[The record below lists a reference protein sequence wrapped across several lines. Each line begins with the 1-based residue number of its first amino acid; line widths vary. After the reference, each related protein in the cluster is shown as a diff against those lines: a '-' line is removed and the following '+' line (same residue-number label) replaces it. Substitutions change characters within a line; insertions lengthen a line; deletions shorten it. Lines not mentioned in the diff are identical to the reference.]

1 TAAGGGCCGG
11 GGAAQPV
18 DLGRAVP
25 ETKVAAE
32 RAGTVLE
39 DPRLPVVVIGAGP
52 VGLAAAAH
60 LAERGLEFVVLEA
73 GDSAG
78 AAISDWGHVR
88 LFSPWRYNTDAAAR
102 RLLEP
107 TGWTLPE
114 PETLP
119 TGAELVRDYLT
130 PLAEVPA
137 LAGRIRT
144 GTRVIAITRQGMDV
158 TRTIGRDAQPLL
170 VRTVGPDGAV
180 ADLTARAVIDAS
192 GTWGNGNPLG
202 HSGLP
207 APGEEQAAPY
217 LTGPLPD
224 VLGRDRDR
232 FAGRHTLV
240 VGMGHSAANTLLAL
254 AELARTAP
262 GTRITW
268 AVRGSSV
275 ARLYGGGDADGLPAR
290 GALGT
295 RLKAAVEGGAIDLVR
310 GFTITGFTSPDAGP
324 AAGPVKVVG
333 VTPDGERAI
342 EADAVAAA
350 TGFRPDL
357 DMLREVRV
365 DLDSATG
372 APVRLAPMID
382 PNFHSC
388 GTVPAHGERDL
399 AHPETGFYVV
409 GMKSYGRAPTF
420 LMATGYEQVRSV
432 VAALAGDRAAADA
445 VELDLPETGV
455 CSSNLVTEDLLPG
468 TSADAGGGSCCGGS
482 APEPATAVAGD
493 SNGGSCCGSSAPES
507 VAVVKGDS
515 DGGSCCGGSAPEP
528 VAIGIGGP
536 VRLGFATGSA
546 HGYSGDAE
554 DGES

>member
-1 TAAGGGCCGG
+1 MGENAAEAAGAAAQGSCCGVSRCCTDAEQSVDPALTVTEAKTDAG
-11 GGAAQPV
+11 CGCLDDPQGA
-18 DLGRAVP
+18 D
-25 ETKVAAE
+25 
-32 RAGTVLE
+32 
-39 DPRLPVVVIGAGP
+39 RLPVVVIGAGP

-60 LAERGLEFVVLEA
+60 LAERGLDFVVLEA
-73 GDSAG
+73 GDGVGSAV
-78 AAISDWGHVR
+78 SEWGHVR
-88 LFSPWRYNTDAAAR
+88 LFSPWRYDTDAAAR

-107 TGWTLPE
+107 TGWTLPD
-114 PETLP
+114 PDALP
-119 TGAELVRDYLT
+119 TGADLVRDYLV
-130 PLAEVPA
+130 PLAGVPE

-144 GTRVIAITRQGMDV
+144 GTRVVAVARSGVDV
-158 TRTIGRDAQPLL
+158 TRTIGREERPLL
-170 VRTVGPDGAV
+170 VRTAGPDGTV
-180 ADLTARAVIDAS
+180 TDLHARAVIDAS
-192 GTWGNGNPLG
+192 GTWGHGNPLG

-207 APGEEQAAPY
+207 APGEDRAAPY
-217 LTGPLPD
+217 LAGPLPD

-232 FAGRHTLV
+232 FAGRRALV

-254 AELARTAP
+254 AELAKAAP

-295 RLKAAVEGGAIDLVR
+295 RLKAAVEAGEIELVR
-310 GFTITGFTSPDAGP
+310 TFTITGFEVPDA
-324 AAGPVKVVG
+324 AAGPVRVVG
-333 VTPDGERAI
+333 ATPDGERVI
-342 EADAVAAA
+342 EADTVVAA

-365 DLDSATG
+365 ELDPATE

-388 GTVPAHGERDL
+388 GTVPPHGERDL
-399 AHPETGFYVV
+399 AHPEPGFYLV

-455 CSSNLVTEDLLPG
+455 CSTTLVTEDQLPG
-468 TSADAGGGSCCGGS
+468 AADGGCGSSCGTEPAQAAVPVASADTGGGSCCGGS
-482 APEPATAVAGD
+482 QPQPVTIGAPAG
-493 SNGGSCCGSSAPES
+493 
-507 VAVVKGDS
+507 
-515 DGGSCCGGSAPEP
+515 
-528 VAIGIGGP
+528 
-536 VRLGFATGSA
+536 LGFATGRA
-546 HGYSGDAE
+546 HGHSGDAE
-554 DGES
+554 RADDRVR